1 VTYGGNDPL
10 GHVISLNIHRRHLA
24 SDQRAAAAIEA
35 EAIADKF
42 RQEAKQR
49 QLATLKQNA
58 TVTQKIEE
66 RADRNEN
73 LSDHKLAETFGTN
86 QSVIRT

>member
-1 VTYGGNDPL
+1 MYLCTYFL
-10 GHVISLNIHRRHLA
+10 S
-24 SDQRAAAAIEA
+24 AAIEA

-42 RQEAKQR
+42 REEARQR